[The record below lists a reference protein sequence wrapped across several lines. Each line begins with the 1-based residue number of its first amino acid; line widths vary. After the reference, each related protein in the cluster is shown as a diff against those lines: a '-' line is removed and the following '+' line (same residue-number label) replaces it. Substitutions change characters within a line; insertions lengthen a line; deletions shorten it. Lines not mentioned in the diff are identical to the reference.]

1 MARERMSSVDTAWLR
16 MDSPRNLMMIVGV
29 DVFDRPMRPAELRG
43 LLRRRLLKFAR
54 FRQKVVTDAAGS
66 WWVDDPQFDLDH
78 HLQSVKLAAPGD
90 DVTLQALVAEKACE
104 PLDPARPLWQFHL
117 VQNYRGTSALIVRI
131 HHCIADGI
139 ALIGVLMT
147 LTDRGDGQPADGD
160 GGQGDE
166 PDDGNCG
173 DLLDED
179 AVQSNPWKPYLT
191 PLTRGAIGAIQ
202 ATGTVWEKALGVIA
216 QPERLSGY
224 GRAGGRVVK
233 DALSIALMPD
243 DSATRLKGVPGERKV
258 IAWNEPLPLTEVK
271 LVSRALGASINDVL
285 LSCVAGA
292 LRDYLLTHGDRVDG
306 CEIRAMVPVNLRP
319 LDQTGDLG
327 NRFGLVPLTLPVGIA
342 NPIARLIEVHRRME
356 ELKGGYQ
363 AVLAFG
369 LLAVVGNTP
378 RTVQSFVL
386 ETLARKATAVM
397 TNVPGPQQPLYMA
410 GARLSRMMFWVPQSG
425 DVGMG
430 VSILSYDG
438 GVQFGLIT
446 DAGLC
451 PDPQVIIDGFA
462 VEFER
467 LVLTLA
473 LLDPVLY
480 GTSPDPRRI
489 EEALFR

>member
-29 DVFDRPMRPAELRG
+29 DVFDRPMRPAVLRS

-66 WWVDDPQFDLDH
+66 WWVDDAQFDIDH
-78 HLQSVKLAAPGD
+78 HLQTVKLAAPGD
-90 DVTLQALVAEKACE
+90 DATLQALVAEKACE

-117 VQNYRGTSALIVRI
+117 VQNYRGTSALIARI

-147 LTDRGDGQPADGD
+147 LTDRGDGRPVDGD
-160 GGQGDE
+160 GGQDDE
-166 PDDGNCG
+166 HGGPPDG
-173 DLLDED
+173 D

-202 ATGTVWEKALGVIA
+202 ATGTLWEKALGVLA
-216 QPERLSGY
+216 QPERLGGY
-224 GRAGGRVVK
+224 GQAGGRFVK

-243 DSATRLKGVPGERKV
+243 DSATRLKGVPGGRKV
-258 IAWNEPLPLTEVK
+258 IAWNEPLPLAEVK

-292 LRDYLLTHGDRVDG
+292 LRDYLLTHGDGVDG

-342 NPIARLIEVHRRME
+342 NPIARLIEVRRRMD

-378 RTVQSFVL
+378 RPVQSFVL

-480 GTSPDPRRI
+480 GSSPDPRRI
-489 EEALFR
+489 EEVLFR

>member
-29 DVFDRPMRPAELRG
+29 EVFDHPMRPAVLREL
-43 LLRRRLLKFAR
+43 LSRRLLKFAR
-54 FRQKVVTDAAGS
+54 FRQKVVSDAIGS
-66 WWVDDPQFDLDH
+66 WWVDDPQFDIDH
-78 HLQSVKLAAPGD
+78 HLRTVKLAAPGD
-90 DVTLQALVAEKACE
+90 DVRLQALVAEKAAE

-117 VQNYRGTSALIVRI
+117 VQNYRGTSALIARI

-139 ALIGVLMT
+139 ALIGVLMS
-147 LTDRGDGQPADGD
+147 LTDHDDGRPADG
-160 GGQGDE
+160 GGQGSEGDGGAAGE
-166 PDDGNCG
+166 WPDR
-173 DLLDED
+173 D

-191 PLTRGAIGAIQ
+191 PLTRGAIGAIHV
-202 ATGTVWEKALGVIA
+202 TGTLWEKALGLVA
-216 QPERLSGY
+216 QPERLGVY
-224 GRAGGRVVK
+224 GQAGGRVVK

-243 DSATRLKGVPGERKV
+243 DTTTRLKGVPGGSKA
-258 IAWNEPLPLTEVK
+258 IAWNEPLQLAEVK

-292 LRDYLLTHGDRVDG
+292 LRRYLLAHGDGVDG
-306 CEIRAMVPVNLRP
+306 CEIRAMVPVNLRSA
-319 LDQTGDLG
+319 DQTGGLG
-327 NRFGLVPLTLPVGIA
+327 NRFGLVPLVLPVGVA
-342 NPIARLIEVHRRME
+342 NPVARLIEVRRRMD
-356 ELKGGYQ
+356 ELKLGYT

-378 RTVQSFVL
+378 RTVQTLVL
-386 ETLARKATAVM
+386 DMLARKATAVM

-425 DVGMG
+425 NVGMG

-438 GVQFGLIT
+438 GVQFGVIT
-446 DAGLC
+446 DASLC

-473 LLDPVLY
+473 LLDPALY
-480 GTSPDPRRI
+480 GTPPDPQRI
-489 EEALFR
+489 EEVLFR